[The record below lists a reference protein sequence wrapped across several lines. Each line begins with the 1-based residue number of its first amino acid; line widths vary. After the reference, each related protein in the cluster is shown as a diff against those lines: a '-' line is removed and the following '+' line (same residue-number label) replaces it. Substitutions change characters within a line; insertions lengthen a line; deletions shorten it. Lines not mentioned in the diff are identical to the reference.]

1 MEGATAMEGT
11 TAMDAMDD
19 VARRQWMA
27 RRQLDG
33 KGRHDSSLTVM
44 DDKGRRERNGD
55 GNGRCNDDSTVMDSG
70 ARRQWT
76 EQGQLN
82 GDGRRVGDTTT
93 MDDEEGTSAT
103 AMSTRPTMEATKASA
118 ASRH

>member
-1 MEGATAMEGT
+1 M
-11 TAMDAMDD
+11 
-19 VARRQWMA
+19 V
-27 RRQLDG
+27 LDG
-33 KGRHDSSLTVM
+33 
-44 DDKGRRERNGD
+44 KGRRERNSDGD
-55 GNGRCNDDSTVMDSG
+55 GRRDDDSTVMDSG
-70 ARRQWT
+70 ARRRWM

-103 AMSTRPTMEATKASA
+103 AMLTRPTLEATKANA